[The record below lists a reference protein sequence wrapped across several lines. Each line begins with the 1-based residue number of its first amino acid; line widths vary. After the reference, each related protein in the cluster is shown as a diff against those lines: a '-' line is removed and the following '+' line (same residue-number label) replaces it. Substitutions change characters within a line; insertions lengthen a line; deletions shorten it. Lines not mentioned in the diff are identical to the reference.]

1 MEKRRTSIVIIFF
14 MLNICSDLFYKLIKL
29 IAKLTYYILIN
40 CSLDA
45 PLFLFFCK
53 YEYLSFQTIVFDF
66 AIAWLSQVST
76 YAAIHFFRF
85 PGYLFSQNH
94 SCSNAYLYKP
104 ILYQEFTSG
113 SIFRRKNRFI
123 NR

>member
-1 MEKRRTSIVIIFF
+1 MEKRKMSIVIIFF

-53 YEYLSFQTIVFDF
+53 YEYLSFQTIVLYF
-66 AIAWLSQVST
+66 AIAWLS
-76 YAAIHFFRF
+76 
-85 PGYLFSQNH
+85 
-94 SCSNAYLYKP
+94 
-104 ILYQEFTSG
+104 
-113 SIFRRKNRFI
+113 
-123 NR
+123 